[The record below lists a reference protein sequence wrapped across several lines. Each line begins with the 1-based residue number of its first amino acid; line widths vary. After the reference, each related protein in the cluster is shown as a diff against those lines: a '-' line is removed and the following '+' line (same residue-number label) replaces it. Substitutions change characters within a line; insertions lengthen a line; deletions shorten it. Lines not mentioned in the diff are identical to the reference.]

1 MVLLFVTLH
10 PFWKVPPLMVLLF
23 VTFPSKVPPPMVPSF
38 VTLPAKVPS
47 VMVSLFFTSPL
58 KMPLEIIPPGLFRFP
73 LYTVALKVPP
83 VIVAYN

>member
-1 MVLLFVTLH
+1 MVPSFVTLPVLWNAPPFISPLFVT
-10 PFWKVPPLMVLLF
+10 VPSNLPLL
-23 VTFPSKVPPPMVPSF
+23 MVPSF